1 MSGSPYASAL
11 GRLKA
16 HLPSFLP
23 KEFYSRL
30 LAAKDISEATKI
42 LEPTPYGPAIVQ
54 AATSYSGATLLEI
67 AINRTFVER
76 NRQAYESASFAGK
89 PIVGAYLRRWDIE
102 NIALILSAK
111 AQGRPVTE
119 AETFLVSS
127 REIPAGLFAGIMTLD
142 DFRQLLDQPTLEA
155 TVTGL
160 VKYGYGSLLLPL
172 LESYG
177 RTHDIFP
184 LVQTL
189 ERDYYQK
196 LLESLKFFQGDEWV
210 VRQFVQGEIDVRNV
224 LLLLK
229 GKDAQLDSETVSE
242 RWIEGGT
249 LARSAVAELFGAR
262 DVPELVKGLEGRF
275 PALSEG
281 LSDYQSGR
289 SLTSFEA
296 ALQRERAVREIRR
309 MRAYPLSLAILFTYL
324 LLSELER
331 GDLRRI
337 IYGKLY
343 GLPTPR
349 VESLLILSRL

>member
-16 HLPSFLP
+16 HLPSYLP
-23 KEFYSRL
+23 KEFYQRL
-30 LAAKDISEATKI
+30 LAAKDMGEVTKL

-67 AINRTFVER
+67 AINRTFVQR

-111 AQGRPVTE
+111 AQGRAVSE
-119 AETFLVSS
+119 AEAFLVSS
-127 REIPAGLFAGIMTLD
+127 REIPAGLFAGVMTLD

-155 TVTGL
+155 TVTAL

-172 LESYG
+172 LEGYS
-177 RTHDIFP
+177 RSHDIFP

-189 ERDYYQK
+189 ERDYYAR
-196 LLESLKFFQGDEWV
+196 LFESLKFFQGDEWV
-210 VRQFVQGEIDVRNV
+210 VRQFVQGEVDVRNI

-229 GKDAQLDSETVSE
+229 GKDASLEAELVAE
-242 RWIEGGT
+242 RWIDGGT
-249 LARSAVAELFGAR
+249 LPKTVVPELFGAR

-275 PALSEG
+275 PSLPEG
-281 LSDYQSGR
+281 LEEYRTGR
-289 SLTSFEA
+289 SLTAFEV
-296 ALQRERAVREIRR
+296 ALQRERTVREIRR

-324 LLSELER
+324 LLAELER

-343 GLPTPR
+343 GLTTER
-349 VESLLILSRL
+349 VESLLILARV

>member
-1 MSGSPYASAL
+1 MASSPYASAL

-23 KEFYSRL
+23 REAYQRL
-30 LAAKDISEATKI
+30 LGAKDLADITKF
-42 LEPTPYGPAIVQ
+42 LESTPYGPAIVQ
-54 AATSYSGATLLEI
+54 AATSYAGATLLEI
-67 AINRTFVER
+67 AINRTFVQR

-119 AETFLVSS
+119 AEAFLVSS
-127 REIPAGLFAGIMTLD
+127 REIPAGLFAGVMTLD
-142 DFRQLLDQPTLEA
+142 DFRTLLDQPTLEA
-155 TVTGL
+155 TVTSL
-160 VKYGYGSLLLPL
+160 VKFGYGSLLLPL
-172 LESYG
+172 LEGYG

-189 ERDYYQK
+189 ERDYYAK

-210 VRQFVQGEIDVRNV
+210 VRQFVQGEVDIRNV

-229 GKDAQLDSETVSE
+229 GKDAQLPADVVAE
-242 RWIEGGT
+242 RWIDGGT
-249 LARSAVAELFGAR
+249 LARTVVAELFGAR

-275 PALSEG
+275 PTLPEG
-281 LSDYQSGR
+281 LAEYRTGR
-289 SLTSFEA
+289 SLTAFEV

-324 LLSELER
+324 LLAELER

-337 IYGKLY
+337 IYGRLY
-343 GLPTPR
+343 ALSTER
-349 VESLLILSRL
+349 VEGLLILARL

>member
-1 MSGSPYASAL
+1 MSSSPYASAL

-23 KEFYSRL
+23 KETFQRL
-30 LAAKDISEATKI
+30 LSAKDLPEITKI

-67 AINRTFVER
+67 AINRTFVAR

-119 AETFLVSS
+119 AEAFLVSS
-127 REIPAGLFAGIMTLD
+127 RDIPAGLFAGVMTLD

-160 VKYGYGSLLLPL
+160 VKYGYGSILLPL

-184 LVQTL
+184 LVQAL
-189 ERDYYQK
+189 DRDYYVR
-196 LLESLKFFQGDEWV
+196 LLESLKYFQGDEWV
-210 VRQFVQGEIDVRNV
+210 VRQFVQGEIDIRNV

-229 GKDAQLDSETVSE
+229 GKDADVPADVVAD
-242 RWIEGGT
+242 RWIEGGSMART
-249 LARSAVAELFGAR
+249 LVPELFGAR

-275 PALSEG
+275 PTLPEG
-281 LSDYQSGR
+281 VAEYRAQR
-289 SLTSFEA
+289 SLTVFEV
-296 ALQRERAVREIRR
+296 ALQRDRAVREIRR

-337 IYGKLY
+337 IYGRLY
-343 GLPTPR
+343 ALPTER
-349 VESLLILSRL
+349 IESLLVLSKT

>member
-16 HLPSFLP
+16 HLPSFLSR
-23 KEFYSRL
+23 EAVLRL
-30 LAAKDISEATKI
+30 LGAKDLPEVTKL
-42 LEPTPYGPAIVQ
+42 LEPTPYGPAIHH
-54 AATSYSGATLLEI
+54 AATSYTGATLLEI
-67 AINRTFVER
+67 AINRTFVQR

-102 NIALILSAK
+102 NIALVLSAK
-111 AQGRPVTE
+111 AQGRTVTE
-119 AETFLVSS
+119 TEAFLVSS
-127 REIPAGLFAGIMTLD
+127 REIPAGLFAGVMTLD
-142 DFRQLLDQPTLEA
+142 DFRTLLDQPTLEA
-155 TVTGL
+155 TVTAL
-160 VKYGYGSLLLPL
+160 VKYGYGSLLLPR
-172 LESYG
+172 LEAYS
-177 RTHDIFP
+177 RSHDIFP

-189 ERDYYQK
+189 EHDYYER
-196 LLESLKFFQGDEWV
+196 LLASLKFFQGDEWV

-229 GKDAQLDSETVSE
+229 GKDAQLSADVVGE

-249 LARSAVAELFGAR
+249 FGRGAVGELFGAR

-275 PALSEG
+275 PALPEG
-281 LSDYQSGR
+281 LRDYQATR
-289 SLTSFEA
+289 SLTGFDV
-296 ALQRERAVREIRR
+296 ALGRERAVREIRR

-343 GLPTPR
+343 GLAPER
-349 VESLLILSRL
+349 VEPLLVLARL